1 MRLLLLI
8 TLLLSS
14 LNFSLHGNWI
24 QVGQELVGTASEEYF
39 GEIVKL
45 SSDGL
50 TLMGMSAD
58 SNFGGD
64 QTGLVRTYN
73 FNGTDWDIQQNI
85 TGEEYSPITY
95 ADLSHSGDVITT
107 YSSYSRIL
115 SGVMYW
121 MTAVNIETFAINSNG
136 KKIVT
141 YYSNGDL
148 VYTSQ
153 SNGGGT
159 LSINLGSDFGQVK
172 SISLTKSG
180 NQFALGNSLNE
191 VRVFEY
197 NGNWNQK
204 GNTING
210 NVDFGE
216 NVALNV
222 DGTIVAVGAPYD
234 DINDGVSSG
243 LVKVYQYS
251 SSLNDWIQMGQTIT
265 GDNPGDKC
273 GEAVAINEQ
282 GNIIAVGYE
291 DHDGNGE
298 DSGLVRVFQ
307 FNGSSW
313 EQIGQ
318 DIYGEAAYDYFGES
332 IGMNAEGTRIAIS
345 SQDNDSNG
353 IDAGHIRVFDFIP
366 NQEPV
371 VTPVYELKVFKSTDM
386 NSWDLIETRDVEAS
400 EEDLF
405 IKAELSPKVSN

>member
-1 MRLLLLI
+1 
-8 TLLLSS
+8 
-14 LNFSLHGNWI
+14 
-24 QVGQELVGTASEEYF
+24 
-39 GEIVKL
+39 
-45 SSDGL
+45 
-50 TLMGMSAD
+50 
-58 SNFGGD
+58 
-64 QTGLVRTYN
+64 
-73 FNGTDWDIQQNI
+73 
-85 TGEEYSPITY
+85 
-95 ADLSHSGDVITT
+95 
-107 YSSYSRIL
+107 
-115 SGVMYW
+115 MY
-121 MTAVNIETFAINSNG
+121 
-136 KKIVT
+136 
-141 YYSNGDL
+141 
-148 VYTSQ
+148 
-153 SNGGGT
+153 
-159 LSINLGSDFGQVK
+159 
-172 SISLTKSG
+172 
-180 NQFALGNSLNE
+180 
-191 VRVFEY
+191 VFEY
-197 NGNWNQK
+197 NGECFQK
-204 GNTING
+204 GNTIIG
-210 NVDFGE
+210 NADFGK

-386 NSWDLIETRDVEAS
+386 SSWDLIETRDVEAS
-400 EEDLF
+400 QEDLF
-405 IKAELSPKVSN
+405 IKAELSPKASN

>member
-1 MRLLLLI
+1 MRPLYLI

-14 LNFSLHGNWI
+14 FNFSLHGNWI

-39 GEIVKL
+39 GENVKL

-58 SNFGGD
+58 SNFGGE

-95 ADLSHSGDVITT
+95 ADLSHSGDTIIT
-107 YSSYSRIL
+107 YSYYTNRMKPYGSNYLNMFFGINVISYAIN
-115 SGVMYW
+115 GNATKVMYGL
-121 MTAVNIETFAINSNG
+121 S
-136 KKIVT
+136 
-141 YYSNGDL
+141 D
-148 VYTSQ
+148 
-153 SNGGGT
+153 GT
-159 LSINLGSDFGQVK
+159 LEYFRSGGMSHQLGNFGQIK

-180 NQFALGNSLNE
+180 NHVAFGNASNE
-191 VRVFEY
+191 VYVFEF

-204 GNTING
+204 GNTITG

-216 NVALNV
+216 NVALND

-234 DINDGVSSG
+234 DINDGDSSG

-307 FNGSSW
+307 FNESSW

-353 IDAGHIRVFDFIP
+353 TDAGHIRVFDFIP
-366 NQEPV
+366 NQEPI
-371 VTPVYELKVFKSTDM
+371 VTPVYELKIFKSTDM
-386 NSWDLIETRDVEAS
+386 NIWDLIETRDMEAS

-405 IKAELSPKVSN
+405 IKAELSPKASN